1 MVEKLTHELAL
12 KEKELQ
18 VMKEGAEE
26 LKLLQQQNYVL
37 QSKVQVQ
44 EPVFFFM
51 CLILN
56 SVLFAFSLLG
66 CKVHCWF
73 WI

>member
-1 MVEKLTHELAL
+1 MEGLRLQLAL

-37 QSKVQVQ
+37 QSKVQGQ
-44 EPVFFFM
+44 EQVFFM
-51 CLILN
+51 CPILN
-56 SVLFAFSLLG
+56 SVPFTCFVHFNTVLNLG
-66 CKVHCWF
+66 V
-73 WI
+73 